1 MPRIARATLAP
12 LMVLA
17 AIGCHSRPT
26 PAAPLHATKLAKNV
40 YLIEEPLGNVVASV
54 GDHGVLLVGTQ
65 SSALTPQ
72 LRATVATLT
81 TAPVRFVLFAPADSA
96 SEDGDAGW
104 TAAGATVVAH
114 ESMRKQLGR
123 AEPALG
129 FSQVL
134 QFYLDGES
142 MHAVHQPPGH
152 TRADFIVHFE
162 NAGVLWLG
170 NAFLPRAYPEID
182 VARGGSIDSLITEV
196 GGFTDFGDTKIV
208 PGRGPVS
215 TSKDVAAY
223 RDMLVAVRD
232 RVRALSATGQTMAQ
246 IIAAK
251 PTAAY
256 DARYGNGDR
265 FVEQVYRSLN
275 R

>member
-1 MPRIARATLAP
+1 
-12 LMVLA
+12 
-17 AIGCHSRPT
+17 
-26 PAAPLHATKLAKNV
+26 
-40 YLIEEPLGNVVASV
+40 
-54 GDHGVLLVGTQ
+54 
-65 SSALTPQ
+65 
-72 LRATVATLT
+72 
-81 TAPVRFVLFAPADSA
+81 
-96 SEDGDAGW
+96 
-104 TAAGATVVAH
+104 
-114 ESMRKQLGR
+114 
-123 AEPALG
+123 
-129 FSQVL
+129 
-134 QFYLDGES
+134 

-232 RVRALSATGQTMAQ
+232 RVRALSATGQTIAQ